1 MVRVFKVSPNVAK
14 MMEDYYKDFKRE
26 KTPPYAKFQADSAD
40 VVVTLYESG
49 KAMFQGISADIEAQL
64 WIDQEKHLNGITIE
78 NKGKEDKKKE
88 DKKEKKDKTF
98 FNFSTIG
105 SDEVGTGDYFGP
117 IVVSATY
124 VSRENIAYLEDL
136 GVRDSKKIT
145 DEKIIEIA
153 PKIIKQIPY
162 VTYILTNEKYNNL
175 KSTDLNMNKIKA
187 VLHNK
192 VLVDLIKK
200 ENPKYEKIVIDQF
213 CLPKNFYGYIAGSK
227 ETIKN
232 VTFMTKAED
241 QVMSVAAASIIS
253 RYIFLREMK
262 KMSDELGFKVLLG
275 ASNLVDEQAKKILEE
290 KGQEELKKYVK
301 YNFKNTEKITKEV

>member
-14 MMEDYYKDFKRE
+14 MMEEYYEDFKRP

-40 VVVTLYESG
+40 VVITLYESG

-78 NKGKEDKKKE
+78 NKGKD
-88 DKKEKKDKTF
+88 DKKEKKDTKEKVQTKE

-117 IVVSATY
+117 IVVTATY
-124 VSRENIAYLEDL
+124 VSRENISFLEEL

-153 PKIIKQIPY
+153 PKIIKKIPY
-162 VTYILTNEKYNNL
+162 VTYILKNEQYNNL
-175 KSTDLNMNKIKA
+175 SKDTLNMNKIKA

-200 ENPKYEKIVIDQF
+200 EQPKYEKIVIDQF
-213 CLPKNFYGYIAGSK
+213 CTPKNFYGYITGAK

-262 KMSDELGFKVLLG
+262 KMSDELGFTVLLG
-275 ASNLVDEQAKKILEE
+275 ANNLVDEQAKKILTEQGEE
-290 KGQEELKKYVK
+290 ALKKYVK
-301 YNFKNTEKITKEV
+301 YNFKNTEKIK

>member
-1 MVRVFKVSPNVAK
+1 MVRVFKVSPNVQK
-14 MMEDYYKDFKRE
+14 MMIEYYKDFKRD
-26 KTPPYAKFQADSAD
+26 KTPQYAIFQADSAD

-49 KAMFQGISADIEAQL
+49 KAMFQGMSADIEAQL
-64 WIDQEKHLNGITIE
+64 WIDQEKHLNNITIE
-78 NKGKEDKKKE
+78 NKSKEDKT
-88 DKKEKKDKTF
+88 KEKKDKNQSDKVF

-124 VSRENIAYLEDL
+124 VSKENISFLESL

-145 DEKIIEIA
+145 DEKILEIA
-153 PKIIKQIPY
+153 PKIIKNIPY

-175 KSTDLNMNKIKA
+175 NKELLNMNKIKA

-200 ENPKYEKIVIDQF
+200 DNYPYEKIVIDQF
-213 CLPKNFYGYIAGSK
+213 CLPKNFYGYITGAK
-227 ETIKN
+227 EKIKN
-232 VTFMTKAED
+232 VTFLTKAED

-253 RYIFLREMK
+253 RYIFLKEMD
-262 KMSDELGFKVLLG
+262 KMSEKLGFKVLLG
-275 ASNLVDEQAKKILEE
+275 ASNLVDEQAKKILNE
-290 KGQEELKKYVK
+290 KGIDELKKYVK
-301 YNFKNTEKITKEV
+301 INFKNTEKITK

>member
-14 MMEDYYKDFKRE
+14 MMEEYYEDFKRP

-40 VVVTLYESG
+40 VVITLYESG
-49 KAMFQGISADIEAQL
+49 KAMFQGVSADIEAQL

-78 NKGKEDKKKE
+78 NKGKD
-88 DKKEKKDKTF
+88 DKKEKKDTKEKVQTKE
-98 FNFSTIG
+98 FNFSTVG

-117 IVVSATY
+117 IVVTATY
-124 VSRENIAYLEDL
+124 VSKENISFLEEL

-153 PKIIKQIPY
+153 PKIIKKIPY
-162 VTYILTNEKYNNL
+162 VTYILKNEQYNNL
-175 KSTDLNMNKIKA
+175 SKDTLNMNKIKA

-200 ENPKYEKIVIDQF
+200 EQPKYEKIVIDQF
-213 CLPKNFYGYIAGSK
+213 CTPKNFYGYITGAK

-262 KMSDELGFKVLLG
+262 KMSDELGFTVLLG
-275 ASNLVDEQAKKILEE
+275 ANNLVDEQAKKILTEQGEE
-290 KGQEELKKYVK
+290 ALKKYVK
-301 YNFKNTEKITKEV
+301 YNFKNTEKIK

>member
-14 MMEDYYKDFKRE
+14 MMEEYYEDFRRE

-49 KAMFQGISADIEAQL
+49 KAMFQGVSADIEAQL

-78 NKGKEDKKKE
+78 NKGKEDKK
-88 DKKEKKDKTF
+88 DKKDTKEKVQTKE
-98 FNFSTIG
+98 FNFSTVG

-124 VSRENIAYLEDL
+124 VSRENISFLEEL

-153 PKIIKQIPY
+153 PKIIKKIPY
-162 VTYILTNEKYNNL
+162 VTYILKNEQYNKL
-175 KSTDLNMNKIKA
+175 SKDTLNMNKIKA

-200 ENPKYEKIVIDQF
+200 EQPKYEKIVIDQF
-213 CLPKNFYGYIAGSK
+213 CTPKNFYGYITGAK

-262 KMSDELGFKVLLG
+262 KMSDELGFTVLLG
-275 ASNLVDEQAKKILEE
+275 ANNLVDEQAKKILTEQGEE
-290 KGQEELKKYVK
+290 ALKKYVK
-301 YNFKNTEKITKEV
+301 YNFKNTEKIK

>member
-14 MMEDYYKDFKRE
+14 MMEEYYEDFRRE

-49 KAMFQGISADIEAQL
+49 KAMFQGVSADIEAQL

-78 NKGKEDKKKE
+78 NKGKEDKK
-88 DKKEKKDKTF
+88 DKKDTKEKVQTKE
-98 FNFSTIG
+98 FNFSTVG

-124 VSRENIAYLEDL
+124 VSRENISFLEEL

-153 PKIIKQIPY
+153 PKIIKKIPY
-162 VTYILTNEKYNNL
+162 VTYILKNEQYNSL
-175 KSTDLNMNKIKA
+175 SKDTLDMNKIKA

-200 ENPKYEKIVIDQF
+200 EQPKYEKIVIDQF
-213 CLPKNFYGYIAGSK
+213 CTPKNFYGYITGAK

-262 KMSDELGFKVLLG
+262 KMSDELGFTVLLG
-275 ASNLVDEQAKKILEE
+275 ANNLVDEQAKKILTEQGEE
-290 KGQEELKKYVK
+290 ALKKYVK
-301 YNFKNTEKITKEV
+301 YNFKNTEKIK

>member
-14 MMEDYYKDFKRE
+14 MMEEYYEDFKRE

-40 VVVTLYESG
+40 VVITLYESG
-49 KAMFQGISADIEAQL
+49 KAMFQGVSADIEAQL

-78 NKGKEDKKKE
+78 NKGKEDKKDKE
-88 DKKEKKDKTF
+88 KDKKEKKEKAF
-98 FNFSTIG
+98 FNFSTVG

-124 VSRENIAYLEDL
+124 VSKENISFLEEL

-145 DEKIIEIA
+145 DDKIIEIA

-162 VTYILTNEKYNNL
+162 VTYILKNEQYNML
-175 KSTDLNMNKIKA
+175 KASDLNMNKIKA

-200 ENPKYEKIVIDQF
+200 EQPKYEKIVIDQF
-213 CLPKNFYGYIAGSK
+213 CTPKNFYGYITGAK

-262 KMSDELGFKVLLG
+262 KMSDEVGFKILLG
-275 ASNLVDEQAKKILEE
+275 ANSLVDEQAKKILTEQGVE
-290 KGQEELKKYVK
+290 VLKKYVK
-301 YNFKNTEKITKEV
+301 YNFKNTEKISK

>member
-14 MMEDYYKDFKRE
+14 MMEEYYEDFKRP

-40 VVVTLYESG
+40 VVITLYESG
-49 KAMFQGISADIEAQL
+49 KAMFQGVSADIEAQL

-78 NKGKEDKKKE
+78 NKGKD
-88 DKKEKKDKTF
+88 DKKEKKDNKEKVQTKE
-98 FNFSTIG
+98 FNFSTVG

-117 IVVSATY
+117 IVVTATY
-124 VSRENIAYLEDL
+124 VSRENISFLEEL

-153 PKIIKQIPY
+153 PKIIKKIPY
-162 VTYILTNEKYNNL
+162 VTYILKNEQYNNL
-175 KSTDLNMNKIKA
+175 SKDTLNMNKIKA

-200 ENPKYEKIVIDQF
+200 EQPKYEKIVIDQF
-213 CLPKNFYGYIAGSK
+213 CTPKNFYGYITGAK

-262 KMSDELGFKVLLG
+262 KMSDELGFTVLLG
-275 ASNLVDEQAKKILEE
+275 ANNLVDEQAKKILTE
-290 KGQEELKKYVK
+290 KGEEALKKYVK
-301 YNFKNTEKITKEV
+301 YNFKNTEKIK